1 MGKLLS
7 YITEYYIIVFTYCIS
22 AYSAKRYQYKDPHCI
37 CTYIQYHF
45 ISTLMSLTDIY
56 LYLHLPNL
64 SVSFQGIDWIVIMGR
79 GCGPATL
86 ICLYWIPLISSD
98 QFSHMPYYCHA
109 LPGLPKQLYT
119 RLTLSIASSYSHYH
133 LCSSKFVNVI
143 CTSFFSF
150 TMVFHTTCLTAKAA
164 LPASAAFAHPSLS
177 LMLEP
182 NSLIQTLAKH
192 C

>member
-1 MGKLLS
+1 MYVYTVPLHFHS
-7 YITEYYIIVFTYCIS
+7 HESNRYILIFTLTKSFCIFS
-22 AYSAKRYQYKDPHCI
+22 RNRLNSHHGQ
-37 CTYIQYHF
+37 
-45 ISTLMSLTDIY
+45 
-56 LYLHLPNL
+56 
-64 SVSFQGIDWIVIMGR
+64 R
-79 GCGPATL
+79 GGPATL

-133 LCSSKFVNVI
+133 LCSSRFINVI

-182 NSLIQTLAKH
+182 NSLIQTLTKH